1 MLPGAGTSAPAL
13 AIKFILVPP
22 RRPWPVSAGQY
33 SLSRRPATH
42 REPGS
47 EIAGDAFAFPI
58 AIARGFRAGRP
69 ALLDLGLVG
78 RRFGFAPG
86 RCFGQGPLGCRAQ
99 CTFFWVIVYHIAGA
113 LLAPHIRQV
122 GAAFA
127 CFRNFRSK
135 EPFVNHLKT
144 FTLLAAMTALF
155 MGVGLLIG
163 GPAGMGIA
171 FVIAA
176 AMNLFAYWNSGDMV
190 LRHYN
195 AQLASPQSPDPRV
208 RAYVEDTQA
217 MARQAGM
224 PMPKIYVIDQAQPN
238 AFATGR
244 DPANAAVAATIGL
257 LDMLSRAEIRAV
269 MAHELAHV
277 QHRDT
282 LTMTVTA
289 TLAGAIGMLAN
300 FAMFFQ
306 PRDENGHTN
315 PLAGLA
321 MMILAPIAAAVVQ
334 MAISRSRE
342 YEADALGAALCGDP
356 AALASAL
363 AKIERMAHSVP
374 IHEAERNPATAHVF
388 IINPLS
394 GQGADNLFSTHPST
408 ANRIARLMA
417 LAGHRNDARTALPE
431 ISPQRQRSPWG

>member
-1 MLPGAGTSAPAL
+1 M
-13 AIKFILVPP
+13 
-22 RRPWPVSAGQY
+22 
-33 SLSRRPATH
+33 
-42 REPGS
+42 
-47 EIAGDAFAFPI
+47 
-58 AIARGFRAGRP
+58 
-69 ALLDLGLVG
+69 LGLRLGG
-78 RRFGFAPG
+78 RLFGFAPG
-86 RCFGQGPLGCRAQ
+86 LGFGQRPFGLRTQDAFG
-99 CTFFWVIVYHIAGA
+99 WGIIYHIASA
-113 LLAPHIRQV
+113 LLAPHIRHS
-122 GAAFA
+122 GAN
-127 CFRNFRSK
+127 CRPDLICHRK

-155 MGVGLLIG
+155 MGVGLMIG
-163 GPAGMGIA
+163 GPIGMGIA
-171 FVIAA
+171 FVLAA
-176 AMNLFAYWNSGDMV
+176 GMNLFAYWNSGDMV
-190 LRHYN
+190 LRHYH
-195 AQLASPQSPDPRV
+195 AQLVSEQSPDPRV
-208 RAYVEDTQA
+208 RAYVQDIQA

-244 DPANAAVAATIGL
+244 DPANAALAATSGL
-257 LDMLSRAEIRAV
+257 LDMLSREEIRAV

-306 PRDENGHTN
+306 PRDENGHGN

-321 MMILAPIAAAVVQ
+321 MMILAPIGAAIVQ
-334 MAISRSRE
+334 MAISRGRE
-342 YEADALGAALCGDP
+342 YEADALGAALCKDP

-363 AKIERMAHSVP
+363 AKIERMARGLP
-374 IHEAERNPATAHVF
+374 IHEAEANPATAHVF

-394 GQGADNLFSTHPST
+394 GQGADHLFSTHPST

-417 LAGHRNDARTALPE
+417 LAGHPSGARTSVPE
-431 ISPQRQRSPWG
+431 ISPQQRSPWG

>member
-1 MLPGAGTSAPAL
+1 M
-13 AIKFILVPP
+13 
-22 RRPWPVSAGQY
+22 
-33 SLSRRPATH
+33 
-42 REPGS
+42 
-47 EIAGDAFAFPI
+47 
-58 AIARGFRAGRP
+58 
-69 ALLDLGLVG
+69 
-78 RRFGFAPG
+78 
-86 RCFGQGPLGCRAQ
+86 
-99 CTFFWVIVYHIAGA
+99 
-113 LLAPHIRQV
+113 
-122 GAAFA
+122 
-127 CFRNFRSK
+127 
-135 EPFVNHLKT
+135 NHLKT
-144 FTLLAAMTALF
+144 FPLLAAMTALF

-163 GPAGMGIA
+163 GPIGMGIA

-195 AQLASPQSPDPRV
+195 AQLASEQSPDPRV
-208 RAYVEDTQA
+208 RAYAQDTQA

-224 PMPKIYVIDQAQPN
+224 PMPKIYVIDQGQPN

-244 DPANAAVAATIGL
+244 DPANAAVAATTGL
-257 LDMLSRAEIRAV
+257 LGMLSREEIRAV

-289 TLAGAIGMLAN
+289 TMAGAIGMLAN

-306 PRDENGHTN
+306 PRDENGHAN

-321 MMILAPIAAAVVQ
+321 MMILAPIAAAIVQ

-342 YEADALGAALCGDP
+342 YEADALGAALCKDP

-363 AKIERMAHSVP
+363 AKIERMAHSIP

-417 LAGHRNDARTALPE
+417 LAGHAHGARTAIPE